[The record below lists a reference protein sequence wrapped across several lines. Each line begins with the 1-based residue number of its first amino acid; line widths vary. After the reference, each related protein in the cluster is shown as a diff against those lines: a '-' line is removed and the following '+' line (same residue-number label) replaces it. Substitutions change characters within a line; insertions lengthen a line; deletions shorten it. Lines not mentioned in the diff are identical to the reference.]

1 MSVQV
6 TDARAD
12 HARLQ
17 HDAREHLLLHLARN
31 GAHDDPHNELLILD
45 RAEGVR
51 VYDTAGREYIDA
63 LSCLF
68 CAQIGYSYG
77 DEMADAAAEQLRRM
91 PFNTNW
97 NTAHRAAVDLADK
110 LAELAPP
117 DLDHVFFTGG
127 GSESVETAWKLA
139 RQYHVANGQP
149 QRRKAIARRTAYHGL
164 SLGALALTGI
174 SALKEPF
181 GEPAFET
188 VHVSNTNRFRAV
200 DGHDDEVFCQRL
212 LAELDAAI
220 VEAGPDTVALI
231 AAEPIQNAGGCF
243 TPPEG
248 YWAGLR
254 EIADRYGILVLADE
268 VISGFGRVG
277 EYFACDR
284 YGARPDLITV
294 AKGLTSAYAPMGAV
308 LVGERINEPLHRP
321 GAVLSHGITFGGHP
335 LSAAIA
341 LRNLDIFERD
351 RVLENVRTLEP
362 HLGRRLNDLRELPA
376 VGDVRGD
383 GFFWAIE
390 LIDSNGEPLNAN
402 AREDLVRG
410 YLPRRM
416 RELGLIAR
424 ADDRGEALVQIAP
437 PLVCDRETLD
447 TIVDR
452 LGELLDGAGDRLRE
466 VA

>member
-1 MSVQV
+1 MSVGTATAQGHALLQQA
-6 TDARAD
+6 ARD
-12 HARLQ
+12 
-17 HDAREHLLLHLARN
+17 HLLLHLARN
-31 GAHDDPHNELLILD
+31 GAYDDPGTELLVLD

-77 DEMADAAAEQLRRM
+77 AEMAEAAADQLRRL

-97 NTAHRAAVDLADK
+97 NTAHPAAIDLAAK
-110 LAELAPP
+110 LAELAPAG
-117 DLDHVFFTGG
+117 LDHVFFTGG
-127 GSESVETAWKLA
+127 GSEAVETAWKLA
-139 RQYHVANGQP
+139 RQYHVANGEP

-174 SALKEPF
+174 PALKEPF
-181 GEPAFET
+181 GEAAIET
-188 VHVSNTNRFRAV
+188 IHVSNTNRFRAE
-200 DGHDDEVFCQRL
+200 DGDDEARFCQRL
-212 LAELDAAI
+212 LAELEAAI
-220 VEAGPDTVALI
+220 LDAGPDTVALI
-231 AAEPIQNAGGCF
+231 VAEPIQNAGGCF
-243 TPPEG
+243 TPPDG

-254 EIADRYGILVLADE
+254 EIANRYGILLHADE

-284 YGARPDLITV
+284 YGAQPDLITV

-308 LVGERINEPLHRP
+308 LVGERISETLHRP

-341 LRNLDIFERD
+341 LRNLEIFERD
-351 RVLENVRTLEP
+351 GVLENVRALEP
-362 HLGRRLNDLRELPA
+362 HLRNRLGELRGLAA

-390 LIDSNGEPLNAN
+390 LVDPHGRPLDAQ
-402 AREDLVRG
+402 AREDFVRG
-410 YLPRRM
+410 YIPLRL

-437 PLVCDRETLD
+437 PLVCDRATLD

-452 LGELLDGAGDRLRE
+452 LAELLSDVGDRLAERKR
-466 VA
+466 